1 MSNSLQND
9 QNENSPTEVIAIAR
23 CDKKINDLREQHADW
38 FELFD
43 DTLPDSAPRAEVV
56 ELMASAPSD
65 FALGLM
71 YGKFTMRL
79 ELEAVTGREFS

>member
-1 MSNSLQND
+1 MSTQPQD
-9 QNENSPTEVIAIAR
+9 DNEASEATAITR
-23 CDKKINDLREQHADW
+23 CDARMHDLREHHGDW

-56 ELMASAPSD
+56 ELMMSAPND

-79 ELEAVTGREFS
+79 ELEAVTGRTFE

>member
-1 MSNSLQND
+1 MSTQPQNAID
-9 QNENSPTEVIAIAR
+9 SPEVTAIAR
-23 CDKKINDLREQHADW
+23 CDQKMNELKEQHADW

-56 ELMASAPSD
+56 ELMMSAPND

-79 ELEAVTGREFS
+79 ELEAVTGRDFA